1 MNSQILNNI
10 KVTEGDYSLQ
20 NVNNSKIVVVAS
32 KFNSFIVDNL
42 VKGCIESLLLHNIK
56 QENIEIVT
64 VPGAM
69 ELPLATKNILMQSDV
84 SAVVALGAVIR
95 GATPHFDYVA
105 GECSSGLARLSL
117 EYNKPV
123 GFGVLTTDTIEQ
135 AIERAGSK
143 AGNKGSEAATTVI
156 SMLRLLE
163 KLGEAL

>member
-1 MNSQILNNI
+1 MMNNILNNI
-10 KVTEGDYSLQ
+10 KITEGDYKL
-20 NVNNSKIVVVAS
+20 NNPTNSKVAIVAS
-32 KFNSFIVDNL
+32 KFNSFIVENL
-42 VKGCIESLLLHNIK
+42 VKGCIESLLLHNIQ
-56 QENIEIVT
+56 QENIELIT

-69 ELPLATKNILMQSDV
+69 ELPLAVQNILKRSDI
-84 SAVVALGAVIR
+84 SGVVALGAVIR

-143 AGNKGSEAATTVI
+143 AGNKGSEAATAVI
-156 SMLRLLE
+156 LMLSLLE
-163 KLGEAL
+163 KIGEAL